1 MKKTLF
7 ITSLIFI
14 GIALVLFGIILLN
27 KGITGFKIWF

>member
-27 KGITGFKIWF
+27 KGIAGFKIWF